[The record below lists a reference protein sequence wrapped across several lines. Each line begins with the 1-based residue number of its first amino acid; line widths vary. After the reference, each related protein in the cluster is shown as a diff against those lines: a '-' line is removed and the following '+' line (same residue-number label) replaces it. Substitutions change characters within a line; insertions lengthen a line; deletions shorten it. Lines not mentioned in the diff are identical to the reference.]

1 VRALRVQTKVLI
13 VDDDPIVTQLIKD
26 TLEKAGFSVTV
37 LHDPGKALAFAQEL
51 RPDIILI
58 DRIMPVMDGC
68 ELCRKI
74 RENHHT
80 AHLPILMLTSRS
92 ETADVIAGLEAGAD
106 DYLCKP
112 FEPLELVARLRAL
125 LRRIQQ
131 ERYTNPLSGLSG
143 NPAVEKEI
151 KKRILSGE
159 KFAVLYIDIDNFK
172 SYNDTY
178 GFLQGDEV
186 IKFLAEIL
194 VSTVDKKG
202 TPNDFLG
209 HIGGDDFLVI
219 TLPQKVEDIC
229 HHLITVFDEGIQ
241 KFYSKE
247 DWERG
252 YVLTVDR
259 KNREQLFPIISLS
272 IAVVSN
278 EHRKIDSHW
287 LVGEIAAEL
296 KKYAKTF
303 PGSIF
308 VKDLR
313 RK

>member
-1 VRALRVQTKVLI
+1 
-13 VDDDPIVTQLIKD
+13 
-26 TLEKAGFSVTV
+26 
-37 LHDPGKALAFAQEL
+37 
-51 RPDIILI
+51 
-58 DRIMPVMDGC
+58 
-68 ELCRKI
+68 
-74 RENHHT
+74 
-80 AHLPILMLTSRS
+80 MLTSRS
-92 ETADVIAGLEAGAD
+92 NTADIIAGLEAGAD

-125 LRRIQQ
+125 LRRVQQ
-131 ERYTNPLSGLSG
+131 ERSTNPLSGLSG

-151 KKRILSGE
+151 KKRIVSGD

-172 SYNDTY
+172 AYNDTY

-194 VSTVDKKG
+194 ISAIQKAG

-209 HIGGDDFLVI
+209 HIGGDDFIAI
-219 TLPQKVEDIC
+219 TEPQKVEDVC
-229 HHLITVFDEGIQ
+229 HQLITSFDEGI
-241 KFYSKE
+241 KSFYSKK

-259 KNREQLFPIISLS
+259 QGREQLFPILSLS

-278 EHRKIDSHW
+278 EQRKIDTHW

-303 PGSIF
+303 PGSIY
-308 VKDLR
+308 VRDVR
-313 RK
+313 RQ